1 MMLSLTND
9 EFYTLTNYMRNNF
22 GINLEK
28 KRTLI
33 EGRLTNY
40 LVERGFSNFSQY
52 FDMLFG
58 DRSEHEVVRLVSYL
72 TTNYS
77 YFLREW
83 EHFEFLKEKVLPG
96 LKETAADHDLRIWSA
111 GCSSGEEPYTIAMLL
126 FDFFDTEKSMWDMKV
141 LATDISQ
148 KALDT
153 ARKGIYNV
161 EQIEKIPGQ
170 WRTKYFRNIGGD
182 QWEIKPAIRNEVIFR
197 AFNLMEEKFPFQKQF
212 HVIFCRNV
220 MIYFDRKTKMRL
232 IKKFYDIAE
241 PGGYLFVGHS
251 ESLGRDETDWQYVM
265 PSIFRKG

>member
-1 MMLSLTND
+1 MLSLTNE
-9 EFYTLTNYMRNNF
+9 EFFTLTDYMKNNF

-40 LVERGFSNFSQY
+40 LVDRGFSNFSQY
-52 FDMLFG
+52 FDKLFC
-58 DRSEHEVVRLVSYL
+58 DHTEKEVTRLVSYL

-83 EHFEFLKEKVLPG
+83 EHFEFLREKVLPG
-96 LKETAADHDLRIWSA
+96 LKSRVPDHDLRIWSA

-126 FDFFDTEKSMWDMKV
+126 LDFFGNERGLWDMKV

-148 KALDT
+148 KALET
-153 ARKGIYNV
+153 ARRGIYTDD
-161 EQIEKIPGQ
+161 QMEKVPKQWRSKYFRESCPGQ
-170 WRTKYFRNIGGD
+170 WEVGKAVRD
-182 QWEIKPAIRNEVIFR
+182 EVIFR
-197 AFNLMEEKFPFQKQF
+197 AFNLMEDKFPFQRPF

-220 MIYFDRKTKMRL
+220 MIYFDKKTKMQL
-232 IKKFYDIAE
+232 IRKFYDITE
-241 PGGYLFVGHS
+241 HGGFLFVGHS

>member
-1 MMLSLTND
+1 MKC
-9 EFYTLTNYMRNNF
+9 NF
-22 GINLEK
+22 GINLDK

-40 LVERGFSNFSQY
+40 LVDRGFTNFSQY
-52 FDMLFG
+52 FDALFR
-58 DRSEHEVVRLVSYL
+58 DRTELEVTKLLSFL

-83 EHFEFLKEKVLPG
+83 EHFEFLKEKVLPD
-96 LKETAADHDLRIWSA
+96 LKQKASDHDLRIWSA

-126 FDFFDTEKSMWDMKV
+126 LDFFGTEHGAWNTKV

-148 KALDT
+148 KALDL
-153 ARKGIYNV
+153 ARKGIYAD
-161 EQIEKIPGQ
+161 EQMEKVPPQ
-170 WRTKYFRNIGGD
+170 WRAKYFRELGD
-182 QWEIKPAIRNEVIFR
+182 GRWEIRQNVHDEIIFR
-197 AFNLMEEKFPFQKQF
+197 AFNLMEETFPFQKKF

-220 MIYFDRKTKMRL
+220 MIYFDKKAKAQL
-232 IKKFYDIAE
+232 VQKFYDAAE

-251 ESLGRDETDWQYVM
+251 ESIGREETDWRYVM